1 MDMKACLDRWP
12 GLTEIE
18 DAELR
23 EGIAGV
29 LATAHGNT
37 SYLSAR
43 DQLLAMRN
51 ACRVLGDILAQ
62 NHNQEEEDEPERY
75 HFDPR
80 DHLPSEFFR
89 R

>member
-29 LATAHGNT
+29 LATAHGNCYGLT
-37 SYLSAR
+37 EAE
-43 DQLLAMRN
+43 QLQALRN
-51 ACRVLGDILAQ
+51 ACRVLGDILAH